1 VIEERTETMIT
12 EHRLVL
18 ERVPAS
24 QLPTSDGKRRSS
36 DQRPQPPPTSTE
48 PGLLW
53 RLIFVVVGFGVAT
66 IGWLLVLTVILS
78 FIGLPLFIFGLALMQ
93 AQER

>member
-1 VIEERTETMIT
+1 MIT
-12 EHRLVL
+12 Q
-18 ERVPAS
+18 ERIEAVRPRPRPEPEVRVVHAVRPEPTPTPA
-24 QLPTSDGKRRSS
+24 
-36 DQRPQPPPTSTE
+36 E

-53 RLIFVVVGFGVAT
+53 RLILVAVGFGVAMLGFT
-66 IGWLLVLTVILS
+66 LILTALLA

>member
-1 VIEERTETMIT
+1 MIT
-12 EHRLVL
+12 EQRLIV
-18 ERVPAS
+18 ERQAQV
-24 QLPTSDGKRRSS
+24 PTSDGQGELF
-36 DQRPQPPPTSTE
+36 DQRPQPLPKSTE

-53 RLIFVVVGFGVAT
+53 RLIFVLVGFGVAT
-66 IGWLLVLTVILS
+66 VGWLLVLTVFLS